1 MKNRIAFLILLIFGG
16 CVFYFGW
23 TQIKIKPDTCGI
35 VQSKIGGINDKI
47 VIPGEFSWYWDFLIP
62 SNAKLNVFEMKP
74 YNTTKKISGN
84 FQSYDSNGS
93 YNDYLNYYFDYSI
106 SFSYT
111 PEAILHL
118 LKENYISDNED
129 FKIYLDNAA
138 ASLAQIASD
147 YFLKRSAAD
156 SSFNPQSV
164 KRDELVAAIAS
175 YKDFPELDLTIFSLT
190 DFKLPNYNLYNRQK
204 YTSSF
209 EEETGE

>member
-1 MKNRIAFLILLIFGG
+1 M
-16 CVFYFGW
+16 
-23 TQIKIKPDTCGI
+23 
-35 VQSKIGGINDKI
+35 
-47 VIPGEFSWYWDFLIP
+47 
-62 SNAKLNVFEMKP
+62 
-74 YNTTKKISGN
+74 
-84 FQSYDSNGS
+84 
-93 YNDYLNYYFDYSI
+93 
-106 SFSYT
+106 
-111 PEAILHL
+111 
-118 LKENYISDNED
+118 
-129 FKIYLDNAA
+129 IYLDNAA